1 MTTPDRIT
9 GSLLGRRSATAW
21 ERPWRAGWRSGSP
34 APTAASTT
42 SCTRRPY
49 GRTTPSKRWC
59 WSRRSPA
66 EARST
71 RRGSVGASWR
81 CVGRA
86 LARSACTAELAAA
99 SEAPSMPSSG
109 SGDPN
114 TSGNADRAGN
124 GAAMR
129 IAPVAASMAE
139 MPEDE
144 FRQGVRHGRCGHGRQ
159 RDPRRLEANSL
170 LRGSGRLG
178 PDAGGSREP
187 AQAPDL
193 MEVEKRLCAI
203 VRGSST

>member
-1 MTTPDRIT
+1 MEGWLAERISRT
-9 GSLLGRRSATAW
+9 YGRLDHFVYEETVWTDDTQQALVLVASLARRGTLDPEWIGRRFV
-21 ERPWRAGWRSGSP
+21 EMRRAG
-34 APTAASTT
+34 A
-42 SCTRRPY
+42 RPFGLHRGT
-49 GRTTPSKRWC
+49 GR
-59 WSRRSPA
+59 
-66 EARST
+66 
-71 RRGSVGASWR
+71 GF
-81 CVGRA
+81 
-86 LARSACTAELAAA
+86 RSAVDAFER
-99 SEAPSMPSSG
+99 